1 MSNVEIVRDAP
12 RADLAAVDP
21 NVVLPD
27 HVKKAAALAESF
39 YAKTEPTPEAPNK
52 DALVQPPQPAPLHA
66 PEPAA
71 HQEAPQPQPEIA
83 KPPVSEESWEHRYLS
98 MQGRYRASQNT
109 IGQMQEQMSQ
119 LGDELVRTQS
129 LVEAAR
135 GAAPHEPQH
144 GQDHKKLI
152 TAEDEQNYGNE
163 LIDLARRA
171 ARETVGPE
179 IEALRNE
186 NKHLTQR
193 VTTSAQKDIST
204 TLNRLVPNW
213 VGINR
218 SPEFKSWLRLPNIYT
233 GQVRSQML
241 NAAYQA
247 ADAPKVVAFFQD
259 FLREGVATGQMQPAP
274 QNEQLQEPVAPS
286 PAPRQAA
293 MTLEALVAPGRARP
307 ATGDANP
314 GPAETPFFTRA
325 QVAGFYSD
333 VRKGLYAGREA
344 EKNRNEALI
353 FAAQNSQRIKG

>member
-1 MSNVEIVRDAP
+1 MSNVDVVRDAP
-12 RADLAAVDP
+12 RADLAPVDP
-21 NVVLPD
+21 NVVIPD
-27 HVKKAAALAESF
+27 HVKKAAALAERF
-39 YAKTEPTPEAPNK
+39 YAKTEPAPEAPNK
-52 DALVQPPQPAPLHA
+52 EALVQPPQPEPIHA
-66 PEPAA
+66 REPEHLKP
-71 HQEAPQPQPEIA
+71 EVQPQPEV
-83 KPPVSEESWEHRYLS
+83 KPAVSEESWEHRYLS
-98 MQGRYRASQNT
+98 MQGRWRNSQNT

-135 GAAPHEPQH
+135 GAAPQEPQRGH
-144 GQDHKKLI
+144 DHKKLI
-152 TAEDEQNYGNE
+152 TDEDEKNDGNE
-163 LIDLARRA
+163 LIDLGRRA

-186 NKHLTQR
+186 NRSLTQR

-204 TLNRLVPNW
+204 TLNRVVPNW

-218 SPEFKSWLRLPNIYT
+218 SPEFKNWLRLPNIYT

-247 ADAPKVVAFFQD
+247 ADAPQVAEFFQD
-259 FLREGVATGQMQPAP
+259 FRGEGVAAGQMQPAP

-325 QVAGFYSD
+325 QVAGFYND
-333 VRKGLYAGREA
+333 VRKGAFAGREV
-344 EKNRNEALI
+344 EKSRIENQI